1 MQVSHAAS
9 ACHLGK
15 VLEWKKENG
24 GIPSNFLFHP
34 LGFTRTLS
42 GPSAMVFDEMP
53 VRAGVITGASG
64 RHAASIGYECPD
76 SDRLNK
82 YRESHGGA
90 LKLEARLHL
99 LLHIHCESVEWRELR
114 GGKT

>member
-1 MQVSHAAS
+1 MHQMHRTFRDGVRRNAS
-9 ACHLGK
+9 AGWRNH
-15 VLEWKKENG
+15 
-24 GIPSNFLFHP
+24 
-34 LGFTRTLS
+34 
-42 GPSAMVFDEMP
+42 
-53 VRAGVITGASG
+53 GASG

>member
-1 MQVSHAAS
+1 
-9 ACHLGK
+9 
-15 VLEWKKENG
+15 
-24 GIPSNFLFHP
+24 
-34 LGFTRTLS
+34 
-42 GPSAMVFDEMP
+42 MVFDEMP

-114 GGKT
+114 AVRRDIN

>member
-1 MQVSHAAS
+1 MEKRKRGNPFEFPFSPLRIHTDLVRTFRDGVRRNAS
-9 ACHLGK
+9 AGWRNHRGQRQTR
-15 VLEWKKENG
+15 
-24 GIPSNFLFHP
+24 GIYW
-34 LGFTRTLS
+34 
-42 GPSAMVFDEMP
+42 V
-53 VRAGVITGASG
+53 
-64 RHAASIGYECPD
+64 ECPD

>member
-1 MQVSHAAS
+1 MEGTLQGDPL
-9 ACHLGK
+9 HLGK
-15 VLEWKKENG
+15 SVGMEKRKRG
-24 GIPSNFLFHP
+24 
-34 LGFTRTLS
+34 T

>member
-1 MQVSHAAS
+1 MLAVKKIKNTIWSGPAGQTLVWYLSLGQRTFRDGVRRNAS
-9 ACHLGK
+9 AGWRNH
-15 VLEWKKENG
+15 
-24 GIPSNFLFHP
+24 
-34 LGFTRTLS
+34 
-42 GPSAMVFDEMP
+42 
-53 VRAGVITGASG
+53 GASG

-82 YRESHGGA
+82 YRESHGDA